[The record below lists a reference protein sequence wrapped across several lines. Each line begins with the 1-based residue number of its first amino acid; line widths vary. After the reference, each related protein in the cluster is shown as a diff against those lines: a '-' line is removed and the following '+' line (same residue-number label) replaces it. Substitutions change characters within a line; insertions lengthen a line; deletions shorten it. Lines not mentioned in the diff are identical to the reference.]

1 MKTLFSTSNVTLFD
15 RISEYFKMRK
25 YMRRFE
31 RERELRARVMEEMR
45 EERKSVEFV
54 IE

>member
-31 RERELRARVMEEMR
+31 RERATYQGDGRDARGA
-45 EERKSVEFV
+45 
-54 IE
+54 

>member
-31 RERELRARVMEEMR
+31 RESSTCQGDGRDARGA
-45 EERKSVEFV
+45 
-54 IE
+54 